1 MSFSTEKCYRW
12 KSNKFPFGKYIE
24 PLPGKENIPGDTF
37 TGLRDVTYY
46 RFEKITIHEK
56 MIDNVEVDDNCS
68 AGGGAQGNPENKNAA
83 SENRAEIADVKSF
96 FQN

>member
-68 AGGGAQGNPENKNAA
+68 AGGGSARKSRKQKRRVRK
-83 SENRAEIADVKSF
+83 SRRNRRR
-96 FQN
+96 